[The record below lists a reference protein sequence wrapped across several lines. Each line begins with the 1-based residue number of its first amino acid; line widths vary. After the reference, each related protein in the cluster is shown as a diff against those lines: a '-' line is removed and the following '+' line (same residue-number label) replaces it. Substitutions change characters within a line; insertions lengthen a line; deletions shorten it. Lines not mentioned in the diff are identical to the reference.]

1 MDDSKSE
8 TAELL
13 STDCKEDMAS
23 PDSEIPYQS
32 FDANSM
38 DSSKTLIANQNP
50 TESNESIDKIKMDI
64 KSKTLDSRD
73 ANRNHMRD
81 SGFQSEPLARN
92 FFTLP
97 RLLSGRRKRMK
108 RKGIVTNESAV
119 TSIEEHPETDST
131 GRLSPNATN
140 TFNEYKENHYSSHYV
155 KESFFMRLMRH
166 LASPVHGSAHGRS
179 FHQNSG
185 YSSGRASIR
194 RSRRESFTSSA
205 SNGDISKNQLTSD
218 QTNCQS
224 LSRNHTTNNG
234 YEIPAVCGI
243 KNHGN
248 TCYMNS
254 IIQCLCNTDLL
265 AEYFVMNHYRIDLSR
280 HNKLHARK
288 YGTKGELTEQLALL
302 LKSLWSCMYSSEIS
316 NKFKT
321 LMAKYNSQ
329 YEGSEQQDAQ
339 EFLLWL
345 LDKCHED
352 LNIANKKKYKKIKV
366 SLFFSILTSKRSC

>member
-1 MDDSKSE
+1 
-8 TAELL
+8 
-13 STDCKEDMAS
+13 
-23 PDSEIPYQS
+23 
-32 FDANSM
+32 
-38 DSSKTLIANQNP
+38 
-50 TESNESIDKIKMDI
+50 
-64 KSKTLDSRD
+64 
-73 ANRNHMRD
+73 
-81 SGFQSEPLARN
+81 
-92 FFTLP
+92 
-97 RLLSGRRKRMK
+97 
-108 RKGIVTNESAV
+108 
-119 TSIEEHPETDST
+119 
-131 GRLSPNATN
+131 
-140 TFNEYKENHYSSHYV
+140 
-155 KESFFMRLMRH
+155 MRLMRH
-166 LASPVHGSAHGRS
+166 LASPVHGSAHGHS
-179 FHQNSG
+179 LHQNNG
-185 YSSGRASIR
+185 YSSSRASMR

-205 SNGDISKNQLTSD
+205 SNGDISKNQLFVD
-218 QTNCQS
+218 QNNIQS
-224 LSRNHTTNNG
+224 LPRNHTTNSG

-248 TCYMNS
+248 TCYVNS

-265 AEYFVMNHYRIDLSR
+265 AEYFVMNHYRIDLMR

-366 SLFFSILTSKRSC
+366 SQLVCGLSVAS